1 MNLKD
6 LIPFLSAAA
15 GAGAGYYFL
24 GREKKGDKRVP
35 REGLEPWATAV
46 GGALVGYVAGQFVS
60 SRFQASAPALQP
72 AQAAQATAQALN
84 EYVDLDGGTAPLAL
98 PAPRAPQAAPRP
110 VVMPRQAQP
119 LPPDSRGDG
128 ISDAAL
134 LDSMGTFEG
143 AGEDGLGSY
152 EGPYGDVDD
161 IDVEALIKES
171 GMNRN

>member
-1 MNLKD
+1 M
-6 LIPFLSAAA
+6 
-15 GAGAGYYFL
+15 
-24 GREKKGDKRVP
+24 
-35 REGLEPWATAV
+35 
-46 GGALVGYVAGQFVS
+46 
-60 SRFQASAPALQP
+60 
-72 AQAAQATAQALN
+72 
-84 EYVDLDGGTAPLAL
+84 DLDGGTAPLAL
-98 PAPRAPQAAPRP
+98 PPARPVTPRP
-110 VVMPRQAQP
+110 VVMPRAPQP

-128 ISDAAL
+128 VSDAAL

>member
-6 LIPFLSAAA
+6 LIPFLTAAA

-46 GGALVGYVAGQFVS
+46 GGALVGYVAGQFVA
-60 SRFQASAPALQP
+60 SRFQAPASQLPAPE
-72 AQAAQATAQALN
+72 AQVAAQALN
-84 EYVDLDGGTAPLAL
+84 EYMDLDGGHAPLAL
-98 PAPRAPQAAPRP
+98 PPARPGARPVPQPVIPRAPQVRA
-110 VVMPRQAQP
+110 
-119 LPPDSRGDG
+119 PDSRGDG
-128 ISDAAL
+128 VSDAAL

-171 GMNRN
+171 GMNWN